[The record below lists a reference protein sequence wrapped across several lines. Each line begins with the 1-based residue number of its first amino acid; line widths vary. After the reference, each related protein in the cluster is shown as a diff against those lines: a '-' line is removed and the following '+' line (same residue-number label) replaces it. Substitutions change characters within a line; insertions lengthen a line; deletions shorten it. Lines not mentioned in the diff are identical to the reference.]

1 MEEFELEV
9 NIYEI
14 MKKKK
19 ISIQTVLDYMG
30 WANRSVL
37 YKKATQ
43 KSKVSIEEA
52 LKLSKVLKE
61 PIIKIFKL
69 KVAKID
75 T

>member
-1 MEEFELEV
+1 MEKFELEI
-9 NIYEI
+9 NIYKI
-14 MKKKK
+14 MKMKK

-37 YKKATQ
+37 YKKATK

-52 LKLSKVLKE
+52 LKLSKILKE
-61 PIIKIFKL
+61 PVIKIFKL
-69 KVAKID
+69 KVANVD